1 MIKDNYFI
9 IQEKDIL
16 TNKSLHTDFQ
26 NSIKKLSAPNTI
38 FYLSSSRYDINEYEV
53 IKKNLSNWNMQHHQ
67 HMILIGQGGEGYV
80 FLDLFDENTVVKIFF
95 KNKDN
100 NELFDKLSVM
110 KNLNINHDSICWPR
124 NVFKIS
130 DRAAYSTIKAS
141 GKELALLMRK
151 PILEQYEFI
160 DRKYIVMLTL
170 DILNKI
176 SYLHQNNILLGD
188 INLTNILIDI
198 KKCKS
203 FFVDT
208 DSYQFDKYR
217 CNVGSIAFTAP
228 EIQNKNFKTFERTIE
243 HENFAVATLLFI
255 LLHCGQ
261 RPYSLLGGSTTQ
273 KNIANQNFVYP
284 YEQSITNLAP
294 KGIYE
299 NMWNMLSPSLKRA
312 FYDCFKNGNR
322 PSVES
327 WIELFKEYL
336 TDLENDKFT
345 NKYFPESY
353 NRTINTTNF
362 NLDNQ
367 SFKSIGEPKNVINQN
382 GAGFAVL
389 ELGSKSMK
397 LIFYR
402 DKDTYHNNLPFD
414 FNLFQKKSNL
424 AFTSSAVDS
433 DNMILLNRH
442 NPASYQRTVLGPV
455 KGLIRYAENAGIKE
469 LYIFAGGT
477 LRKIKNLNEVIS
489 LYSSIGKNIRVIDS
503 DEESKLNLM
512 GYLFSQNL
520 QNLDLNCMLME
531 WGVSSFRFSLF
542 DRANNLIFKKLSNKL
557 GVKSLTQ
564 FFEANNPPDITI
576 SQAFNNYDL
585 MIKQYS
591 SSIFE
596 EIESF
601 MGKSMVLGLGDPFKR
616 TVTKGGSTIPKIHN
630 RIINS
635 DNVESRFTELDENL
649 KSSKRKVK
657 ELPSLI
663 YRYEHEERKRRD
675 TDLKTFVKSF
685 ELRLCL
691 PIIKKLIEFSENKE
705 IQFSGTGVWY
715 GAFKQIKDQE

>member
-1 MIKDNYFI
+1 MIKENYCV
-9 IQEKDIL
+9 IQEKNVL
-16 TNKSLHTDFQ
+16 TNKSYHTAFQ
-26 NSIKKLSAPNTI
+26 NHIEKLSTPNTI
-38 FYLSSSRYDINEYEV
+38 FHLSKYDIDEYDV
-53 IKKNLSNWNMQHHQ
+53 IKKNLSDWKMQHHQ
-67 HMILIGQGGEGYV
+67 HLILIGKGGEGYV
-80 FLDLFDENTVVKIFF
+80 FLDLFDGNTVVKVFLKK
-95 KNKDN
+95 KNNK
-100 NELFDKLSVM
+100 ELFDKLSVM
-110 KNLNINHDSICWPR
+110 KSININHDSICWPR

-130 DRAAYSTIKAS
+130 GRASYSTVKAR
-141 GKELALLMRK
+141 GKDLALFMRK
-151 PILEQYEFI
+151 PILEKYKFI

-170 DILNKI
+170 DILDKI
-176 SYLHQNNILLGD
+176 SLLHQNNILLGD
-188 INLTNILIDI
+188 INLTNILIDVE
-198 KKCKS
+198 KCKS

-217 CNVGSIAFTAP
+217 CTVGSVAFTAP
-228 EIQNKNFKTFERTIE
+228 EIQNKNFKTFKRSID
-243 HENFAVATLLFI
+243 HENFAIATLMFVLF
-255 LLHCGQ
+255 HCGQ

-299 NMWNMLSPSLKRA
+299 NMWNMLSPSLKRV

-353 NRTINTTNF
+353 SRTINTTNF

-367 SFKSIGEPKNVINQN
+367 SFKSIGEPKNIINQD

-389 ELGSKSMK
+389 ELGSKSIK

-402 DKDTYHNNLPFD
+402 DKDSYYNNPPFD
-414 FNLFQKKSNL
+414 FNLLQRKTHL
-424 AFTSSAVDS
+424 TFTSSAVDS

-455 KGLIRYAENAGIKE
+455 KGLISYAKNAGIKE

-489 LYSSIGKNIRVIDS
+489 LYNSIDKNIKVIDS
-503 DEESKLNLM
+503 DEESKFNLM

-542 DRANNLIFKKLSNKL
+542 DQTNNLIFKKLSNKL

-576 SQAFNNYDL
+576 NQAFNNYDL
-585 MIKQYS
+585 MIEQYS
-591 SSIFE
+591 SSILE
-596 EIESF
+596 EIEPF
-601 MGKSMVLGLGDPFKR
+601 MNKSMVLGLGDPFKR
-616 TVTKGGSTIPKIHN
+616 TVSKRGASIPKLHN
-630 RIINS
+630 RIINL
-635 DNVESRFTELDENL
+635 DKVESRFMELDEKL

-663 YRYEHEERKRRD
+663 YRYEHDDRKRRN

-691 PIIKKLIEFSENKE
+691 PIIKKLIEFSENNE
-705 IQFSGTGVWY
+705 IKFSGTGVWY
-715 GAFKQIKDQE
+715 GAFKKIKDQE